1 MNAGNAIL
9 RGEVRAQL
17 FVDTIVRA
25 LGKQLLIE
33 IAQYRLQVCAAFRF
47 NFETLPNYK

>member
-1 MNAGNAIL
+1 VNAGNAIL

-25 LGKQLLIE
+25 RGKQVLIE
-33 IAQYRLQVCAAFRF
+33 IAQYRLQVCSAFRF
-47 NFETLPNYK
+47 NFAALPNYK